1 MGLAN
6 TFRDTGTLLLAM
18 GEIGFVNFSK
28 ALFAIPPVDRQAHP
42 GEEKFS
48 IPFSILRRFARAA
61 TGRWPSAASSTETG
75 GRKEPGQAL
84 EVASSQRKFLIPVLP
99 AQIFDNL

>member
-28 ALFAIPPVDRQAHP
+28 ALFAIPP
-42 GEEKFS
+42 S
-48 IPFSILRRFARAA
+48 
-61 TGRWPSAASSTETG
+61 
-75 GRKEPGQAL
+75 
-84 EVASSQRKFLIPVLP
+84 
-99 AQIFDNL
+99 